1 MFLPSVSAQA
11 AGRTDRCWL
20 YHDLLGLFDKFV
32 PKFVKVYKEIGSEI
46 AAGIGQYIA
55 EVKSGAFPEEAHAFG
70 GVTKEDLKDL

>member
-1 MFLPSVSAQA
+1 MI
-11 AGRTDRCWL
+11 
-20 YHDLLGLFDKFV
+20 KFV